1 MTTTELGPRA
11 PRMAMGSLED
21 PEALG
26 RVLAASGY
34 FQDARD
40 AAQAVV
46 KVLAGA
52 ELGFGPIASMTG
64 VYIVKGRVTL
74 GANLMAAA
82 IKRHPKY
89 DYRVKDLTDAKAEV
103 AFYERGQEIGSSE
116 FTMDDAKRAGLANG
130 ENWKKYPR
138 NMLLW
143 RAMSNGAKFYC
154 PDAFSGAPVYT
165 PDELGADVDPES
177 GEILNTTAFVDAVP
191 VETPSSPKVQAVQA
205 AMIAPPVETPMARA
219 SVTREDTSAMARA
232 SAPPVE
238 QPTPKPE
245 QPAPEQP
252 APAEPEQPAETPTP
266 LEDPER
272 PITPE
277 EVAKLVAYLD
287 ELGAPESFRTMSRM
301 AHGATSMDALTVGQ
315 AHEVM
320 LTAKKR
326 AGTAGW
332 KAATT

>member
-1 MTTTELGPRA
+1 MTTTELAPRA

-74 GANLMAAA
+74 SANLMAAA

-89 DYRVKDLTDAKAEV
+89 DYRVKDLTDEKAEV
-103 AFYERGQEIGSSE
+103 AFFERGQEIGSSE
-116 FTMDDAKRAGLANG
+116 FTMADARRAQLSGG

-165 PDELGADVDPES
+165 PDELGADVDPET
-177 GEILNTTAFVDAVP
+177 GEIIEGSFRDDPPSFV
-191 VETPSSPKVQAVQA
+191 
-205 AMIAPPVETPMARA
+205 
-219 SVTREDTSAMARA
+219 ARA

-238 QPTPKPE
+238 QPAPKPE
-245 QPAPEQP
+245 PPAPEPPAPEPAPAPAPEEP
-252 APAEPEQPAETPTP
+252 APAEPEQPDETPSP

-272 PITPE
+272 PITAE
-277 EVAKLVAYLD
+277 EVAKLIAYLD

-320 LTAKKR
+320 VTAKKR

-332 KAATT
+332 KAATA

>member
-1 MTTTELGPRA
+1 MTTTELAPRA

-74 GANLMAAA
+74 SANLMAAA

-89 DYRVKDLTDAKAEV
+89 DYRVKDLTDTKAEV
-103 AFYERGQEIGSSE
+103 SFYERGQEIGSSE
-116 FTMDDAKRAGLANG
+116 FTMDDARRAQLANG

-165 PDELGADVDPES
+165 PDELGADVDPET
-177 GEILNTTAFVDAVP
+177 GEIIEGSFAVEAVAPMPARRADA
-191 VETPSSPKVQAVQA
+191 
-205 AMIAPPVETPMARA
+205 APAK
-219 SVTREDTSAMARA
+219 EDVSAMARA

-238 QPTPKPE
+238 EPTPKPT
-245 QPAPEQP
+245 PTPTPEEP

-272 PITPE
+272 QVTPE
-277 EVAKLVAYLD
+277 EAAKLVAYLD
-287 ELGAPESFRTMSRM
+287 ELGAPDSFRTMFRM
-301 AHGATSMDALTVGQ
+301 AHGVTSLDALTVGQ
-315 AHEVM
+315 AHEIMV
-320 LTAKKR
+320 TAKKR
-326 AGTAGW
+326 TAGW

>member
-1 MTTTELGPRA
+1 MTTTDLAPRA

-74 GANLMAAA
+74 SANLMAAA

-89 DYRVKDLTDAKAEV
+89 DYRVKDLTDTKAEV

-116 FTMDDAKRAGLANG
+116 FTMDDARRAQLANG

-165 PDELGADVDPES
+165 PDELGADVDPET
-177 GEILNTTAFVDAVP
+177 GEIIEGSFAVDAV
-191 VETPSSPKVQAVQA
+191 
-205 AMIAPPVETPMARA
+205 APMPARRGA
-219 SVTREDTSAMARA
+219 PAKEDVSAMVRA
-232 SAPPVE
+232 TAPPVE
-238 QPTPKPE
+238 QPTPAPAPQPE
-245 QPAPEQP
+245 QPAPEDP
-252 APAEPEQPAETPTP
+252 APTPTPAEPEQPDETPSP

>member
-1 MTTTELGPRA
+1 MAAHGQRGGFSHPSPHPEAMTTTELAPRA

-74 GANLMAAA
+74 SANLMAAA

-89 DYRVKDLTDAKAEV
+89 DYRVKDLTDTKAEV
-103 AFYERGQEIGSSE
+103 SFYERGQEIGSSE
-116 FTMDDAKRAGLANG
+116 FTMDDARRAQLANG

-165 PDELGADVDPES
+165 PDELGADVDPET
-177 GEILNTTAFVDAVP
+177 GEIIEGSFAVEAVP
-191 VETPSSPKVQAVQA
+191 MPARRGDA
-205 AMIAPPVETPMARA
+205 APPVERPKP
-219 SVTREDTSAMARA
+219 
-232 SAPPVE
+232 APE
-238 QPTPKPE
+238 QPKPE
-245 QPAPEQP
+245 QPKPEPPAPEPEPEPEP
-252 APAEPEQPAETPTP
+252 APDEQPAEPASP
-266 LEDPER
+266 LEDPTR
-272 PITPE
+272 QITTE
-277 EVAKLVAYLD
+277 EAAKLVAYLD
-287 ELGAPESFRTMSRM
+287 ELGAPDSFRTMFRM

-315 AHEVM
+315 AHEIMV
-320 LTAKKR
+320 TAKKR
-326 AGTAGW
+326 TAGW